1 MNIRLI
7 SGEFGGRILDGS
19 GTDRTHPMGERIR
32 NAIFNK
38 LNTEMDMQGATV
50 LDAFAGSGA
59 LGFEALSRGAES
71 VVFVERDRVAQN
83 VISKNIKTLNV
94 SEKSKLI
101 KAQIGSWANTTTDTF
116 DLIFVDPPYN
126 DTQLSTVSKIIG
138 LLKPNG
144 LMVLSLPSR
153 SEVPTELG
161 VVVVDNRSY
170 GNAAI
175 TYYRREDA

>member
-7 SGEFGGRILDGS
+7 SGEFGGRILEGS

-32 NAIFNK
+32 NAVFNK
-38 LNTEMDMQGATV
+38 LGNEIDFKGLRV

-59 LGFEALSRGAES
+59 LGLEALSRGAES
-71 VVFVERDRVAQN
+71 VVFIERDRVAQK
-83 VISKNIKTLNV
+83 VIMNNIAALGVAENT
-94 SEKSKLI
+94 KLI
-101 KAQIGSWANTTTDTF
+101 KAQVNSWVTTVTDEF
-116 DLIFVDPPYN
+116 DLIFADPPYH

-138 LLKPNG
+138 VLKPNG

-153 SEVPTELG
+153 SEVPTGLG
-161 VVVVDNRSY
+161 VVVVDNRRY

-175 TYYRREDA
+175 IYYRREDA

>member
-7 SGEFGGRILDGS
+7 SGEFGGRILEGS

-32 NAIFNK
+32 NAVFNK
-38 LNTEMDMQGATV
+38 LSSEIDFAGIRV

-59 LGFEALSRGAES
+59 LGLEALSRGADE
-71 VVFVERDRVAQN
+71 VVFVERDRVAQKVITNN
-83 VISKNIKTLNV
+83 VATLGVAKKT
-94 SEKSKLI
+94 KLV
-101 KAQIGSWANTTTDTF
+101 KAPVNSWITTVTDEF
-116 DLIFVDPPYN
+116 DLIFVDPPYH
-126 DTQLSTVSKIIG
+126 DTQLSTVTKIIG

-153 SEVPTELG
+153 SETPTGLG
-161 VVVVDNRSY
+161 VVVVDNRRY

-175 TYYRREDA
+175 IYYRREDA

>member
-7 SGEFGGRILDGS
+7 SGEFGGRILEGS
-19 GTDRTHPMGERIR
+19 GTDRTHPMSERIR

-38 LNTEMDMQGATV
+38 LSSELDFSELKV

-71 VVFVERDRVAQN
+71 VVFVERDRIAQK
-83 VISKNIKTLNV
+83 VIQNNINTLNV
-94 SEKSKLI
+94 GAKTKII
-101 KAQIGSWANTTTDTF
+101 KASVTGWMSTVTDTF

-126 DTQLSTVSKIIG
+126 DTQLSTVKNILG

-153 SEVPTELG
+153 SEVPTGLG
-161 VVVVDNRSY
+161 VVVVDNRRY

-175 TYYRREDA
+175 IYYRREDA